1 MTCNVML
8 SGFTETG
15 KNCFS
20 IKKQQ
25 IAFAVIGIIGV
36 VVSMVVYVILL
47 LDLEKPPFL
56 AAVGLALPFLL
67 AVGFGLFFTAL
78 GLFRVETEIDLN
90 TRKASIT
97 KKNFRGQKSTREFD
111 LDTIG
116 ITAIRMGAA
125 PSTASG
131 VSTRERWI
139 VKAGFKTEDY
149 DTAIYS
155 QETADEQERNKVML
169 DLHRFFFPDGR
180 KATEADIQSDGNSAV
195 LQTNG

>member
-1 MTCNVML
+1 MSSDSTL
-8 SGFTETG
+8 IGFVENGT
-15 KNCFS
+15 NRLQL
-20 IKKQQ
+20 KKQQ
-25 IAFAVIGIIGV
+25 VAYAILGVFVAITIPVVCAVLYFENPSLTLAILFLVPVVIGV
-36 VVSMVVYVILL
+36 
-47 LDLEKPPFL
+47 
-56 AAVGLALPFLL
+56 A
-67 AVGFGLFFTAL
+67 FGLFFTAL

-155 QETADEQERNKVML
+155 QETADEEERNKVML
-169 DLHRFFFPDGR
+169 DLYRFFFPNGR
-180 KATEADIQSDGNSAV
+180 PLNEDSIQSEGNSAV
-195 LQTNG
+195 LDTS